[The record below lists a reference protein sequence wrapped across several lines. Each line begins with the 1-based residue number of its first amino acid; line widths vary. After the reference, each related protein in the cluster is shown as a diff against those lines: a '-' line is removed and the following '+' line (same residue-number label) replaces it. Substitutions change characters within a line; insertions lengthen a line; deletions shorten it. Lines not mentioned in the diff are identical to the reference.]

1 MRVDTGLQCHVDT
14 NRRGTTHSVIIDGG
28 LDHTM
33 SDVLESDDPPVEALV
48 DRCVDAEVGDDET
61 RDALKR
67 HLLDTFGL
75 ILGAREAAESSLAF
89 REAVRTLVPG
99 SGEGTGEAVSLA
111 TGESLS
117 ADAAAMLDG
126 AFAHSLDFDDT
137 HRESSLHPG
146 APVIPAALAV
156 AQREGTS
163 TNRLLAGVRAG
174 YDVTCAVGRAVGP
187 DAHYDRGFHITA
199 TCGTFGATAAAGVVA
214 GLAPDELRDAFG
226 ANASQAA
233 GSLQFLAN
241 GAWNKRLHPGLAA
254 RRGVTAVALAQA
266 GFRGAAEPLGGQF
279 GFFRAYS
286 DDPDPDAIVTVERE
300 AVAET
305 ALKPYPCCRYMH
317 SAIDALTSLANE
329 VDPAAVES
337 VTVDL
342 PAPGV
347 RLTGDPIDAKRR
359 PENFVDCQFSMP
371 FAAALSLWTG
381 DAGLRA
387 FLDVQSE
394 LSDPSLRR
402 LMDATEV
409 VTTDAVSSF
418 FPEQWAARVVVETE
432 AGTYER
438 LVKTASGEPEDP
450 LGWAGVAEKYDELV
464 GVAGVPTDAA
474 DELERT
480 VHELETRSV
489 ADLAAAFESLAE

>member
-1 MRVDTGLQCHVDT
+1 
-14 NRRGTTHSVIIDGG
+14 
-28 LDHTM
+28 M
-33 SDVLESDDPPVEALV
+33 SDVQRSDSDTDAREGDGPRVETLV
-48 DRCVDAEVGDDET
+48 ARCLDAEAGDEKT

-67 HLLDTFGL
+67 HVLDTFGS
-75 ILGAREAAESSLAF
+75 ILGAREAAESSPSF
-89 REAVRTLVPG
+89 REAVRTLAPG
-99 SGEGTGEAVSLA
+99 GGGGADGADGSGEAVSLA
-111 TGESLS
+111 TGESLP
-117 ADAAAMLDG
+117 AGAAAMLDG

-156 AQREGTS
+156 AQREGAS
-163 TNRLLAGVRAG
+163 TDRLLAGVRAG

-226 ANASQAA
+226 VNVSQVA

-254 RRGVTAVALAQA
+254 RRGVTAVALAEA

-279 GFFRAYS
+279 GFFRSYS
-286 DDPDPDAIVTVERE
+286 DDPDPEAIATVEQE

-317 SAIDALTSLANE
+317 SAIDALTALAGE
-329 VDPAAVES
+329 VDPATVES
-337 VTVDL
+337 VTVDI

-371 FAAALSLWTG
+371 FAAALSLREG

-387 FLDVQSE
+387 FLDAQSD
-394 LSDPSLRR
+394 LDDPDLRR
-402 LMDATEV
+402 LMDATDV
-409 VTTDAVSSF
+409 VTTDAVSSL
-418 FPEQWAARVVVETE
+418 FPEQWAARVVVETDDE
-432 AGTYER
+432 TLER
-438 LVKTASGEPEDP
+438 LVETASGEPEDP
-450 LGWAGVAEKYDELV
+450 LGWEGVSEKYDELAA
-464 GVAGVPTDAA
+464 VAGVPADAA
-474 DELERT
+474 DELET
-480 VHELETRSV
+480 VVRDVENRSV
-489 ADLAAAFESLAE
+489 EELAAAFEAVGE